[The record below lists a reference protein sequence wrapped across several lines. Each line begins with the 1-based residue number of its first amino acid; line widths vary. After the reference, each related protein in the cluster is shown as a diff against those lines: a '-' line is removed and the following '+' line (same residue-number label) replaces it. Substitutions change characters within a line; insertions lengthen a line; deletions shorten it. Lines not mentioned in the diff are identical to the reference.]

1 MPYRSRAIWTFCCL
15 SLLSGCAHEAPPFPP
30 PSTSPQAPRAT
41 HPARTQAAIAAAY
54 VATAASIDLFVIRSS
69 EMALQRSSS
78 ARTRDFATQEIAA
91 HKGLASQLSFA
102 GRRLNLLPSATL
114 QPEHQALLER
124 LQTAPNFD
132 ATYRQEQLQVHRQA
146 LTLHSN
152 YAASGR
158 SPTLRPV
165 AAAAVPIIQRHLRL
179 IGYLY

>member
-1 MPYRSRAIWTFCCL
+1 
-15 SLLSGCAHEAPPFPP
+15 
-30 PSTSPQAPRAT
+30 
-41 HPARTQAAIAAAY
+41 
-54 VATAASIDLFVIRSS
+54 VALAGSIDLFVIRSS
-69 EMALQRSSS
+69 ELALQRSSS
-78 ARTRDFATQEIAA
+78 SRMRDFATQEIAA
-91 HKGLASQLSFA
+91 HRGLGSQLSFA

-114 QPEHQALLER
+114 QPEHEALLDR
-124 LQTAPNFD
+124 LETAPNFD
-132 ATYRQEQLQVHRQA
+132 AAYRQEQLQVHRQA

>member
-1 MPYRSRAIWTFCCL
+1 MLHRSRAILAL
-15 SLLSGCAHEAPPFPP
+15 SLILAGCAHEQASLAPPAM
-30 PSTSPQAPRAT
+30 SPRAPRAI
-41 HPARTQAAIAAAY
+41 PARPQAVTAAAY
-54 VATAASIDLFVIRSS
+54 IAQAGSIDLFVIRSS
-69 EMALQRSSS
+69 ELALQRSSS
-78 ARTRDFATQEIAA
+78 ARIRDFATLEIAA

-114 QPEHQALLER
+114 QPEHQALLDR
-124 LQTAPNFD
+124 LASAPNFD
-132 ATYRQEQLQVHRQA
+132 ATYRQQQLQVHRQA

-179 IGYLY
+179 LSSLY

>member
-1 MPYRSRAIWTFCCL
+1 LLGGSRPFWALCL
-15 SLLSGCAHEAPPFPP
+15 ALAGCAHEEPRLAPPATSQRTP
-30 PSTSPQAPRAT
+30 PSPRAARPQ
-41 HPARTQAAIAAAY
+41 PATAAAY
-54 VATAASIDLFVIRSS
+54 VALAGSIDLFVIRSS
-69 EMALQRSSS
+69 ELALQRSSS
-78 ARTRDFATQEIAA
+78 SRMRDFATQEIAA
-91 HKGLASQLSFA
+91 HRGLGSQLSFA

-114 QPEHQALLER
+114 QPEHQELLDR
-124 LQTAPNFD
+124 LETAPNFD
-132 ATYRQEQLQVHRQA
+132 AAYRQEQLQVHRQA

>member
-1 MPYRSRAIWTFCCL
+1 V
-15 SLLSGCAHEAPPFPP
+15 PPAR
-30 PSTSPQAPRAT
+30 PQAAT
-41 HPARTQAAIAAAY
+41 AAAY
-54 VATAASIDLFVIRSS
+54 VALAGSIDLFVVRSS
-69 EMALQRSSS
+69 ELALQRSSS
-78 ARTRDFATQEIAA
+78 SRIRDFATQEITA

-114 QPEHQALLER
+114 RPEHQALLDR
-124 LQTAPNFD
+124 LETSPGFD

-146 LTLHSN
+146 LKLHSD
-152 YAASGR
+152 YAAAGR